1 MPDGKVVVHISVNTS
16 DVYDTID
23 IQVIQFRIVF
33 FQTLVSLLV
42 IKIFPHKLIPD
53 VIGVTDLGPDLSQG
67 SNLENSGLIVR
78 YKFRMLIV
86 KNLNSGEL
94 PLRIVDTDISS
105 GRAGRDDQQQGDE

>member
-1 MPDGKVVVHISVNTS
+1 LISDGEVVVHISVNTS
-16 DVYDTID
+16 DVYDSID

-42 IKIFPHKLIPD
+42 IKIFPNELVSD
-53 VIGVTDLGPDLSQG
+53 VIGVTNLRPDLSQG

-86 KNLNSGEL
+86 KNLDSGEL

-105 GRAGRDDQQQGDE
+105 GGTGRDNQ